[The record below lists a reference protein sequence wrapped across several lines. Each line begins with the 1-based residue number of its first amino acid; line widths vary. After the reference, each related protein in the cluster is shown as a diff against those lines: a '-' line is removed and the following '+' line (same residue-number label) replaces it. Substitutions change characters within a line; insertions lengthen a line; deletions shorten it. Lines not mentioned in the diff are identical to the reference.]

1 MQVLSLLG
9 SFTEVLPPLRL
20 RLLFLPGKLKPTG
33 DRSPAWLGLTVSAN
47 TLWMYICFAFD

>member
-9 SFTEVLPPLRL
+9 RFTEVLPPLRL